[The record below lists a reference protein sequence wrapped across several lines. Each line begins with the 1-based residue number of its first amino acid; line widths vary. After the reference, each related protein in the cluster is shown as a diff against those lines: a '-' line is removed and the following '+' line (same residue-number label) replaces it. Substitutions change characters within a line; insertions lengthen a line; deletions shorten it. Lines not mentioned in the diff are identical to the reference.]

1 MPGHVVVAPDKF
13 KGSLGAAA
21 VALAVAD
28 GLRAAVP
35 GIDAREHPVADGGDG
50 TVEAAMSAGFAR
62 KEVPCTGPTG
72 DAVTAALAVRDEIA
86 VVELAEASGLR
97 RLPGGRLAATTATSR
112 GTGELIRAALDLGC
126 RQVVLGLGGSACTDG
141 GAGMIQALGG
151 RLLDAAGAEL
161 ALGGASLADLDRLD
175 LSGFDPRVAGT
186 EFVVAS
192 DVDNPLLGPY
202 GTAAVY
208 GPQKGASA
216 AEVALL
222 DAALARW
229 AAAARAATGV
239 DAASVAGA
247 GAAGGVGFAA
257 VVFLGAELR
266 SGIEYL
272 LDLLEVRSA
281 LPGARGGLAGR
292 ADAARQGARRG
303 GGRGQ
308 GRRRAG
314 RRGRRPQHVAGVGAR
329 VRRHRAGLHLV
340 RDRGGPRAQHAR
352 AGAAAASPCRPH
364 RGRLAGRWPVM
375 PGDPEVKG
383 FDLVVR
389 APRVV
394 TAAGEVPR
402 CVAVR
407 DGRVAAIEP
416 LAAALSGERTVTL
429 PDSEVLLPGLADT
442 HVHVNEPG
450 RTEWEGFATATRA
463 AAAGGITTILD
474 MPLNSI
480 PPTVDV
486 AALEV
491 KRKAAEGNVHV
502 DVGFW
507 GGAIPGNLGELRSLH
522 DAGVF
527 GFKCFLLH
535 SGVDEFPHLDAEQL
549 DEYLGVLS
557 TFPALLLVHAEDSQA
572 VLRAPSAHGE
582 RYADFLASRPRGAEN
597 VAIAHVIESG
607 RWTGAS
613 VHVLHL
619 SSSDALPML
628 RSARRDGVRISAET
642 CPHYL
647 VFAAEEIR
655 DGATEFKCCP
665 PIREAENREQLWQG
679 LGDGVIDFVVSD

>member
-175 LSGFDPRVAGT
+175 LSGFDPRVAVT

-202 GTAAVY
+202 GAAAVY

-281 LPGARGGLAGR
+281 LPGARLVVTGEGSL
-292 ADAARQGARRG
+292 DEQTLRG
-303 GGRGQ
+303 K
-308 GRRRAG
+308 A
-314 RRGRRPQHVAGVGAR
+314 PAGV
-329 VRRHRAGLHLV
+329 
-340 RDRGGPRAQHAR
+340 
-352 AGAAAASPCRPH
+352 AAAARAAGVPAVAVAGRNTLPASVLESAGIAQAYTLSEIEEDPERSMREPVPLL
-364 RGRLAGRWPVM
+364 RRLAGRI
-375 PGDPEVKG
+375 
-383 FDLVVR
+383 
-389 APRVV
+389 
-394 TAAGEVPR
+394 AA
-402 CVAVR
+402 
-407 DGRVAAIEP
+407 DW
-416 LAAALSGERTVTL
+416 L
-429 PDSEVLLPGLADT
+429 
-442 HVHVNEPG
+442 
-450 RTEWEGFATATRA
+450 
-463 AAAGGITTILD
+463 GGG
-474 MPLNSI
+474 P
-480 PPTVDV
+480 
-486 AALEV
+486 
-491 KRKAAEGNVHV
+491 
-502 DVGFW
+502 
-507 GGAIPGNLGELRSLH
+507 
-522 DAGVF
+522 
-527 GFKCFLLH
+527 
-535 SGVDEFPHLDAEQL
+535 
-549 DEYLGVLS
+549 
-557 TFPALLLVHAEDSQA
+557 
-572 VLRAPSAHGE
+572 
-582 RYADFLASRPRGAEN
+582 
-597 VAIAHVIESG
+597 
-607 RWTGAS
+607 
-613 VHVLHL
+613 
-619 SSSDALPML
+619 
-628 RSARRDGVRISAET
+628 
-642 CPHYL
+642 
-647 VFAAEEIR
+647 
-655 DGATEFKCCP
+655 
-665 PIREAENREQLWQG
+665 
-679 LGDGVIDFVVSD
+679 

>member
-50 TVEAAMSAGFAR
+50 TVEAALSAGFAR

-202 GTAAVY
+202 GAAAVY

-257 VVFLGAELR
+257 VVFLAAELR

-272 LDLLEVRSA
+272 LDLLDVRSA
-281 LPGARGGLAGR
+281 LPGARLVVTGEGSL
-292 ADAARQGARRG
+292 DEQTLRG
-303 GGRGQ
+303 K
-308 GRRRAG
+308 A
-314 RRGRRPQHVAGVGAR
+314 PAGV
-329 VRRHRAGLHLV
+329 
-340 RDRGGPRAQHAR
+340 
-352 AGAAAASPCRPH
+352 AAAARAAGVPAVAVAGRNTLPASVLESAGIAQAYTLSEIEEDPERSMREPVPLL
-364 RGRLAGRWPVM
+364 RRLAGRI
-375 PGDPEVKG
+375 
-383 FDLVVR
+383 
-389 APRVV
+389 
-394 TAAGEVPR
+394 AA
-402 CVAVR
+402 
-407 DGRVAAIEP
+407 DW
-416 LAAALSGERTVTL
+416 L
-429 PDSEVLLPGLADT
+429 
-442 HVHVNEPG
+442 
-450 RTEWEGFATATRA
+450 
-463 AAAGGITTILD
+463 GGG
-474 MPLNSI
+474 P
-480 PPTVDV
+480 
-486 AALEV
+486 
-491 KRKAAEGNVHV
+491 
-502 DVGFW
+502 
-507 GGAIPGNLGELRSLH
+507 
-522 DAGVF
+522 
-527 GFKCFLLH
+527 
-535 SGVDEFPHLDAEQL
+535 
-549 DEYLGVLS
+549 
-557 TFPALLLVHAEDSQA
+557 
-572 VLRAPSAHGE
+572 
-582 RYADFLASRPRGAEN
+582 
-597 VAIAHVIESG
+597 
-607 RWTGAS
+607 
-613 VHVLHL
+613 
-619 SSSDALPML
+619 
-628 RSARRDGVRISAET
+628 
-642 CPHYL
+642 
-647 VFAAEEIR
+647 
-655 DGATEFKCCP
+655 
-665 PIREAENREQLWQG
+665 
-679 LGDGVIDFVVSD
+679 